1 MCERKC
7 EMISVVIKNFFRIN
21 AMIMRTDAPKDSPG
35 V

>member
-1 MCERKC
+1 MCEGKC
-7 EMISVVIKNFFRIN
+7 EMISAIVKSFFRIN